1 MIEIHPVDR
10 AYSAVLSAL
19 HCECLEA
26 GNGEGWGP
34 SAMEDVMRSPGVFA
48 LIAFDGQAP
57 VGFALGRLVGDAAEL
72 LSLGVRQSLRRQGV
86 GRALVCALAACVP
99 RVTAIFLEV
108 ADDNR
113 GAQLLYRQL
122 GFAEVGRRANYY
134 ARGGGRFVAAL
145 TMSASPDSLG

>member
-19 HCECLEA
+19 HCECLD
-26 GNGEGWGP
+26 EGWGP
-34 SAMEDVMRSPGVFA
+34 SAMADVMRSPGVFA
-48 LIAFDGQAP
+48 LIAFQDEAP
-57 VGFALGRLVGDAAEL
+57 IGFALGRLAGDAAEV
-72 LSLGVRQSLRRQGV
+72 LSLGVLKPARRQGV
-86 GRALVCALAACVP
+86 GRALLAAVAACVP

-113 GAQLLYRQL
+113 AAQLLYRQL

-134 ARGGGRFVAAL
+134 ARGGGKFVAAL
-145 TMSASPDSLG
+145 TMSAAPETLG